1 MIRMR
6 LCMFLL
12 LALGA
17 SCDKYTC
24 VFDCFLFLESVSA
37 SGYVEYQC
45 SGGAGNCCGWEN
57 CVAPANALYS
67 SFTRDTLNGPWPS
80 RGTLTPGT
88 ICPQSTAESPS
99 GPGGAF
105 YAVGVPSTRAG
116 EFPRNNWPIDGDV
129 EVSCEGQTSTS
140 GCIGNCEFDAIK

>member
-1 MIRMR
+1 MHPQIRMR

-80 RGTLTPGT
+80 RGTLTPGLFALNQQQNHRVGPAARSTLLAFLAQEQVSSQGT
-88 ICPQSTAESPS
+88 IGRLMET
-99 GPGGAF
+99 
-105 YAVGVPSTRAG
+105 
-116 EFPRNNWPIDGDV
+116 
-129 EVSCEGQTSTS
+129 
-140 GCIGNCEFDAIK
+140 